1 MSNRHDPVRKARV
14 REREDR
20 RTTLRVLLGRLD
32 RLSAA
37 EAALLL
43 EYVHAEVDAS
53 DELRRRLIGLEQSS
67 EQIHRRIRAA
77 EDAIVEAEADR
88 DRLAVYLTATRR
100 ELGGEV
106 LWPDIPLAVRR
117 LVADRAQTARDHPEE
132 P

>member
-1 MSNRHDPVRKARV
+1 MSNRHDPARKAKV

-20 RTTLRVLLGRLD
+20 RATLRILLGRLD
-32 RLSAA
+32 RLSEA

-43 EYVHAEVDAS
+43 EYVHAELDAS
-53 DELRRRLIGLEQSS
+53 DELRRRLVGLEQSS

-77 EDAIVEAEADR
+77 EDAIVEAEAAR
-88 DRLAVYLTATRR
+88 DRLAVYLTAVRR
-100 ELGGEV
+100 ELGSEV

-117 LVADRAQTARDHPEE
+117 LVADRTQTARDHPEE

>member
-1 MSNRHDPVRKARV
+1 MSNRHDPRRNAKL
-14 REREDR
+14 RERAER

-43 EYVHAEVDAS
+43 EYVTTELDAA
-53 DELRRRLIGLEQSS
+53 DELRSSLIGLERATQQTH
-67 EQIHRRIRAA
+67 ERIRAA
-77 EDAIVEAEADR
+77 EAAIVEAEADR
-88 DRLAVYLTATRR
+88 DRLGAYLNAVRR

-106 LWPDIPLAVRR
+106 PWPDIPYAVRR
-117 LVADRAQTARDHPEE
+117 LAADRPQPARDHKEE

>member
-1 MSNRHDPVRKARV
+1 MSNRHDPARKAKV
-14 REREDR
+14 REREER

-43 EYVHAEVDAS
+43 EYVNAELDAS

-77 EDAIVEAEADR
+77 EDAIVEAEVAR
-88 DRLAVYLTATRR
+88 DRLAGYLNAARR

-117 LVADRAQTARDHPEE
+117 LVADRTQTARDHPEE
-132 P
+132 L

>member
-1 MSNRHDPVRKARV
+1 MSNRHDPTRKARV
-14 REREDR
+14 REREER

-43 EYVHAEVDAS
+43 EYVTAELDAS

-77 EDAIVEAEADR
+77 EDAIVEAEVAR
-88 DRLAVYLTATRR
+88 DRLAGYLNAVRR

-106 LWPDIPLAVRR
+106 LWPDVPYAVRR
-117 LVADRAQTARDHPEE
+117 LVADRPQTARAHPEE
-132 P
+132 L